1 MVAINFVS
9 FLLLCLEQLKNKK
22 IMQEATIKHVEI
34 DVNNNSWEILMQTYN
49 GIPDELLAK
58 ASSYISQKCNIPT
71 VIFYQDIVDLPQ
83 EVARHWS
90 IIVQNAANGNP
101 TLFSILNQAS
111 HSVDG
116 NKIMIDFKG
125 DILKIFYALIILKK
139 LYLKLFKLWYIAL
152 VMLSVALIV
161 NNNLQ

>member
-1 MVAINFVS
+1 MTKKYLILPQNGGDKFRQ
-9 FLLLCLEQLKNKK
+9 LLASMPGTAQEQK

-101 TLFSILNQAS
+101 TLFSI
-111 HSVDG
+111 
-116 NKIMIDFKG
+116 FKP
-125 DILKIFYALIILKK
+125 
-139 LYLKLFKLWYIAL
+139 
-152 VMLSVALIV
+152 S
-161 NNNLQ
+161 

>member
-1 MVAINFVS
+1 MPGTTQ
-9 FLLLCLEQLKNKK
+9 EQK

-90 IIVQNAANGNP
+90 IIVQNAAMV
-101 TLFSILNQAS
+101 TLLYF
-111 HSVDG
+111 H
-116 NKIMIDFKG
+116 FKP
-125 DILKIFYALIILKK
+125 
-139 LYLKLFKLWYIAL
+139 
-152 VMLSVALIV
+152 S
-161 NNNLQ
+161 

>member
-1 MVAINFVS
+1 
-9 FLLLCLEQLKNKK
+9 
-22 IMQEATIKHVEI
+22 
-34 DVNNNSWEILMQTYN
+34 MQTYN

-116 NKIMIDFKG
+116 NKIMMTLNLIFVNFNNK
-125 DILKIFYALIILKK
+125 LKHKTIQSAKIIHRHHLLIMQIILHQN
-139 LYLKLFKLWYIAL
+139 
-152 VMLSVALIV
+152 SVAKV
-161 NNNLQ
+161 NAN